1 MSHENAKILYQ
12 ASHEAQQKFEYFL
25 TGAIGAMFAYTAQTY
40 TPKKLD
46 FSPST
51 LEPIAVICFAVA
63 FFLGLRRLDCLYHI
77 LGVNYEKTHADADA
91 AVIQKAL
98 RMIEN
103 DPLLRYQPGTSLE
116 EMEKELEWNRIR
128 SRSAKPILD
137 DLKTRIRTFYNWR
150 SRLLLVGF
158 ALIVLA
164 RVLSPY
170 SAATK
175 PQTQQTDHKAS
186 EPQEVTTKVQAIQ
199 SPLKK

>member
-51 LEPIAVICFAVA
+51 LEPIAIICFAVA

-77 LGVNYEKTHADADA
+77 LGISYEKTHADADA
-91 AVIQKAL
+91 AVIQKTL
-98 RMIEN
+98 RMIE
-103 DPLLRYQPGTSLE
+103 DDHLLSYQPGTSVE
-116 EMEKELEWNRIR
+116 EMEKDLEWNRTR

-137 DLKTRIRTFYNWR
+137 DLSTKIRTFYNWR
-150 SRLLLVGF
+150 SRLLIAGF

-175 PQTQQTDHKAS
+175 PRTQLKDSKAS
-186 EPQEVTTKVQAIQ
+186 APQEATTKATPV
-199 SPLKK
+199 PPKK

>member
-51 LEPIAVICFAVA
+51 LEPIAIICFAVA

-77 LGVNYEKTHADADA
+77 LGISYEKTDADVDA
-91 AVIQKAL
+91 AVIQKTL
-98 RMIEN
+98 RMIE
-103 DPLLRYQPGTSLE
+103 DDHLPSYQLGTSVE
-116 EMEKELEWNRIR
+116 EMEKDLEWNRTR

-137 DLKTRIRTFYNWR
+137 DLNTKIRTFYSWR
-150 SRLLLVGF
+150 SRLLIAGF

-175 PQTQQTDHKAS
+175 PQTQQKDSKAS
-186 EPQEVTTKVQAIQ
+186 APQEATTKAT
-199 SPLKK
+199 PDPPKK